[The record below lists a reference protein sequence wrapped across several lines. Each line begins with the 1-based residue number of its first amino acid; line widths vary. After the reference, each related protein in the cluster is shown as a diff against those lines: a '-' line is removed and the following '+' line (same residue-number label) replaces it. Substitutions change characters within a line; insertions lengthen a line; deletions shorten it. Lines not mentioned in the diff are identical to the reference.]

1 MNQSLLLHVVER
13 LETLVGKLPAGIQ
26 KPILHELTPMKELF
40 LQQRSPGCSSPVQ
53 IKRRSWKFCECSFRK
68 RSADSVSHIATVN
81 RWHDLQLTD
90 RGTISILDAR
100 STDENTAEIEEEL
113 KRQAAD
119 LIFFIDGKESVRK
132 ASHKAAMKNLTLAL
146 QANERAKTAAK
157 VIGLIEPSGR
167 AAVPNEKAEA
177 SMADW
182 REELETALKSI
193 GKMDERLVGVF
204 YLAGPNTERQ
214 ATKMMALIARELP
227 NSARIEM
234 ARISKDR
241 VVQEDIAHILVKST
255 TAMCTA
261 IGAQPIPL
269 ADLPI
274 LTTLQLVMVSGI
286 MYVSGRER
294 SLRAATEFIGALGA
308 NVGAGMLLREGTRAV
323 LKFFPG
329 WGNLICG
336 MVAGAGNYAIGRAA
350 TAFFVEGVT
359 LKDARRTYLSSR
371 KKSARPQLLD
381 QPANAQIAKAKDP
394 IAAVGNSFRSR
405 HLVGADNL

>member
-40 LQQRSPGCSSPVQ
+40 LQQRSPRLLFAGSNKTPVLE
-53 IKRRSWKFCECSFRK
+53 ILRMLFPEAI
-68 RSADSVSHIATVN
+68 ADSVSHIATVN

-294 SLRAATEFIGALGA
+294 SLRAATEFVGALGA

-336 MVAGAGNYAIGRAA
+336 MVAGAGTYAIGRAA

-371 KKSARPQLLD
+371 KKSARPQLPD
-381 QPANAQIAKAKDP
+381 QPPMRK
-394 IAAVGNSFRSR
+394 SR
-405 HLVGADNL
+405 KRKTQ

>member
-40 LQQRSPGCSSPVQ
+40 LQQRPPRLLFAGSNRTPVLELLKMLFPEAVSDNVSS
-53 IKRRSWKFCECSFRK
+53 
-68 RSADSVSHIATVN
+68 IATVN

-100 STDENTAEIEEEL
+100 STEENSDEIEEEL

-119 LIFFIDGKESVRK
+119 LIFFIEGKDSGRK
-132 ASHKAAMKNLTLAL
+132 TPHKAAIKNLTLAL
-146 QANERAKTAAK
+146 QANERAKVAAK
-157 VIGLIEPSGR
+157 IIGLIEPSGKGNS
-167 AAVPNEKAEA
+167 ANEKRDS
-177 SMADW
+177 SMTDW
-182 REELETALKSI
+182 RDELETALKSI

-204 YLAGPNTERQ
+204 YLPGPNTERQ
-214 ATKMMALIARELP
+214 ATKMMSLVARELP

-241 VVQEDIAHILVKST
+241 AVQEDIAQILVKST
-255 TAMCTA
+255 TAICTA

-294 SLRAATEFIGALGA
+294 SMRAATEFIGALGA

-336 MVAGAGNYAIGRAA
+336 MVAGAGTYAIGRAA
-350 TAFFVEGVT
+350 TVFFVEGVT
-359 LKDARRTYLSSR
+359 LKDARRTYLRSR
-371 KKSARPQLLD
+371 KKSTRPQLLD
-381 QPANAQIAKAKDP
+381 DRPTRKPRKKD
-394 IAAVGNSFRSR
+394 GK
-405 HLVGADNL
+405 

>member
-40 LQQRSPGCSSPVQ
+40 LQQRPPRLLFAGSNKTPVLE
-53 IKRRSWKFCECSFRK
+53 ILRALFPEAVPDSF
-68 RSADSVSHIATVN
+68 SQIATVN

-119 LIFFIDGKESVRK
+119 LIFFIDGNESARK
-132 ASHKAAMKNLTLAL
+132 TSHKAALKNLTIAL

-157 VIGLIEPSGR
+157 VIGLIEPSGKS
-167 AAVPNEKAEA
+167 AIQGEKTHAN
-177 SMADW
+177 MTDW

-193 GKMDERLVGVF
+193 AKMDERLVDVF
-204 YLAGPNTERQ
+204 SVAVPNTESQ
-214 ATKMMALIARELP
+214 ATKMMSLIARELP

-241 VVQEDIAHILVKST
+241 VVQEDIAQILVKST
-255 TAMCTA
+255 TAICTA

-286 MYVSGRER
+286 MYVSGRAR
-294 SLRAATEFIGALGA
+294 SLRAATEFVGALGA

-336 MVAGAGNYAIGRAA
+336 MVAGAGTYAIGRAA
-350 TAFFVEGVT
+350 TVFFVEGVT

-371 KKSARPQLLD
+371 KQSARPQLLE
-381 QPANAQIAKAKDP
+381 QPTKRKSRKR
-394 IAAVGNSFRSR
+394 NSP
-405 HLVGADNL
+405 

>member
-13 LETLVGKLPAGIQ
+13 LETFVGKLPAGIQ

-40 LQQRSPGCSSPVQ
+40 LQQRSPRLLFAGSNKTPVLDLLRMLFPDA
-53 IKRRSWKFCECSFRK
+53 I
-68 RSADSVSHIATVN
+68 ADSIAPIATVN

-90 RGTISILDAR
+90 RGTVSILDAR

-119 LIFFIDGKESVRK
+119 LIFFIDGKDSPRS
-132 ASHKAAMKNLTLAL
+132 ASHKTALKNLTLAL
-146 QANERAKTAAK
+146 EANERAKTAAK
-157 VIGLIEPSGR
+157 VIALIEPSGKPR
-167 AAVPNEKAEA
+167 SGSDKGE
-177 SMADW
+177 SGLAD
-182 REELETALKSI
+182 RRGELETALKSI
-193 GKMDERLVGVF
+193 GKMGEQLVGVF

-214 ATKMMALIARELP
+214 ATKMMSLIARELP

-241 VVQEDIAHILVKST
+241 AVQEDIAQILVKST
-255 TAMCTA
+255 TAICTA

-294 SLRAATEFIGALGA
+294 SLRAATEFVGALGA

-336 MVAGAGNYAIGRAA
+336 MVAGAGTYAIGRAA
-350 TAFFVEGVT
+350 TVFFIEGVT

-381 QPANAQIAKAKDP
+381 QPARR
-394 IAAVGNSFRSR
+394 RSR
-405 HLVGADNL
+405 KRKTE